1 MKQINIQNN
10 QVVVRALCKYM
21 LKDNRFSRFYQ
32 QKQCFSKAKAFRKQS
47 DYINNLIINV
57 MATTKSNFEAKV
69 IEVKNLPAGRY
80 LHYVNMDNGNEGMVP
95 EWCITSFVILPK
107 EYLDSDGHILVGTIL
122 KLREM
127 EDGKIYPSTSYQHRA
142 IPLQKPSVP
151 AKVKKMNK
159 ESLYED
165 AQLYQSVS
173 LDELWS
179 MFADKLR
186 KNELTAEAI
195 LQAMDVK
202 SKSSEKEQSAY
213 LGALL
218 GVNSVD
224 LGKQENLHREF
235 KSSFMHSANPLRS
248 ERSFQNQQ
256 IFKEIVA
263 FGNSHEVGDVYVGVG
278 NDGTIRGVEDELLNE
293 APFENRADFQADF
306 MNQLSQAIDNYSFV
320 SQINMIWYK
329 TVEGKL
335 FCRISIPKWEG
346 GIILLNGCELYV
358 RGDAG
363 KKQLKNADLIN
374 YVLTWHQKKVA

>member
-1 MKQINIQNN
+1 MNQIIIQNN
-10 QVVVRALCKYM
+10 QIVLRALDKYL
-21 LKDNRFSRFYQ
+21 LKDNRFSRFYL
-32 QKQCFSKAKAFRKQS
+32 QKQKFSKARAFRKQS
-47 DYINNLIINV
+47 DYLNNLIKTI
-57 MATTKSNFEAKV
+57 MATTKRSFEAKV
-69 IEVKNLPAGRY
+69 IEVKNLSTGKY
-80 LHYVNMDNGNEGMVP
+80 LRYVNMNNGEEGIVP
-95 EWCITSFVILPK
+95 EWCITSFVVLPN
-107 EYLDSDGHILVGTIL
+107 ECIDSDGHVVVGTIL

-142 IPLQKPSVP
+142 NPLQKPSAP
-151 AKVKKMNK
+151 AKAKKMSK

-173 LDELWS
+173 LDELWN

-186 KNELTAEAI
+186 KNELTVDAI

-213 LGALL
+213 LGTLL

-263 FGNSHEVGDVYVGVG
+263 FGNSHEMGDVYVGVG

-320 SQINMIWYK
+320 SQIKMIWYK
-329 TVEGKL
+329 TIEGKL

-374 YVLTWHQKKVA
+374 YVLTCYQKKVA

>member
-1 MKQINIQNN
+1 MNQINIQTN
-10 QVVVRALCKYM
+10 QIVVRALGKYS
-21 LKDNRFSRFYQ
+21 LKDNRFSRFYL
-32 QKQCFSKAKAFRKQS
+32 QKQIHSKARTFRKQS
-47 DYINNLIINV
+47 DYLNNLIKTI
-57 MATTKSNFEAKV
+57 MATTKRSFEAKV

-80 LHYVNMDNGNEGMVP
+80 LRYVNMDNGNEGMVP

-107 EYLDSDGHILVGTIL
+107 EYLDSDGHIIVGTIL

-127 EDGKIYPSTSYQHRA
+127 EEGKIYPSTSYQHRA
-142 IPLQKPSVP
+142 VPLQKPSVT

-173 LDELWS
+173 LDELWT

-186 KNELTAEAI
+186 KNELTVDAI
-195 LQAMDVK
+195 LQAMEVK
-202 SKSSEKEQSAY
+202 SKASDKEQSAY
-213 LGALL
+213 LGTLL

-263 FGNSHEVGDVYVGVG
+263 FGNSHEAGDVFVGVG

-306 MNQLSQAIDNYSFV
+306 MNQLSQAVDNYSFV
-320 SQINMIWYK
+320 SQIKMLWYK

-346 GIILLNGCELYV
+346 NVIFLNGCELYV

-374 YVLTWHQKKVA
+374 YVVAHYLDKVA